1 LTHDRSESGTT
12 AAWRLG
18 SFARISRWPAACS
31 QASAPTQP
39 TSQHIS
45 VLDTTGR
52 IHIELATPH
61 DADSSDDFVMIL
73 RQYALSYNRLLS
85 VPNWMSWNLNADWI
99 GDVPWY
105 GDNFIT

>member
-1 LTHDRSESGTT
+1 
-12 AAWRLG
+12 
-18 SFARISRWPAACS
+18 
-31 QASAPTQP
+31 
-39 TSQHIS
+39 
-45 VLDTTGR
+45 
-52 IHIELATPH
+52 
-61 DADSSDDFVMIL
+61 MIL